1 MVTFHEQGDGSVL
14 AAMKGAPEVV
24 LGYCSDELLAGTQ
37 DMNESRHEEINEV
50 NIHMAKMA
58 LRSLAFAYQVIP
70 KGELADFKQQT
81 EAGKAGFIFAGLAGM
96 IDPPRPEVKKAVDL
110 CKQAGIRVLMATG
123 DHQLTAEVIARDLG
137 IMDEGGQ
144 ALNGADLETMSDEE
158 LLEALQETNVFA
170 RVSPEHKHRL
180 VEALQSQ
187 QQVVTMTGDG
197 VNDAPA
203 LKAAQVG
210 VAMGITGTDV
220 AREASEMVLTDDN
233 FASIVNAVEEGRVV
247 FQNVRKVV
255 KFLLAT
261 NIGEDL
267 TILASL
273 LLFSGVGLILTPVQ
287 ILWINLVTD
296 GILDITIA
304 MEPKEGD
311 VMEEDPRPLRSRII
325 NREMW
330 INTVLVSINMA
341 IGSLFVFHLGTQ
353 TGSIDHARTMVFTTM
368 AMFQVFN
375 AFNVRSRT
383 KSLFQMNFFG
393 NPYLLGAVIVS
404 VTLQILTSQLPFM
417 NRILDT
423 VPLTFDDYLLI
434 VPVSATILV
443 VSEVIKWVWARIR
456 AKRAAKSHA

>member
-1 MVTFHEQGDGSVL
+1 
-14 AAMKGAPEVV
+14 
-24 LGYCSDELLAGTQ
+24 
-37 DMNESRHEEINEV
+37 
-50 NIHMAKMA
+50 
-58 LRSLAFAYQVIP
+58 
-70 KGELADFKQQT
+70 
-81 EAGKAGFIFAGLAGM
+81 
-96 IDPPRPEVKKAVDL
+96 
-110 CKQAGIRVLMATG
+110 MATG

-137 IMDEGGQ
+137 IMQDGDQ
-144 ALNGADLETMSDEE
+144 VLNGADLEAMSDGA
-158 LLEALQETNVFA
+158 LLAALPTTAVFA
-170 RVSPEHKHRL
+170 RVSPEHKYRL
-180 VEALQSQ
+180 VEALQRQ
-187 QQVVTMTGDG
+187 GQVVTMTGDG

-220 AREASEMVLTDDN
+220 AREAAEMVLTDDN
-233 FASIVNAVEEGRVV
+233 FTSIVSAVEEGRVV

-273 LLFSGVGLILTPVQ
+273 LLFPGVGLILTPVQ

-311 VMEEDPRPLRSRII
+311 VMEEDPRPLKSKII

-330 INTVLVSINMA
+330 INTIIVAVNMA
-341 IGSLFVFHLGTQ
+341 IGTLFVFHFANRNG
-353 TGSIDHARTMVFTTM
+353 GIDHARTMVFTTM

-375 AFNVRSRT
+375 AFNVRSRK
-383 KSLFQMNFFG
+383 KSLFQMDFFG

-423 VPLTFDDYLLI
+423 VPLMFEDYLVI

-443 VSEVIKWVWARIR
+443 VSEIIKWVWARLR